1 MQNGLDNLYFV
12 TLGAAE
18 TLPWSVVAGWVTV
31 AGVVLAVLGL
41 GGSLKGATLRRGPL
55 REVDFSGPDLV
66 IGFSFVGMI
75 FLDKLLLGVG
85 GRWIDW
91 NENVALGIQQVSG
104 LSLIAGS
111 VFFFGKAWL
120 TEAGLRKA
128 GFIPRRPGRD
138 LIYTLLGTPVGV
150 VLTFATLVVVNAAAT
165 AAGVPSPEVN
175 HGMLEQL
182 QTADRA
188 MILTIIVA
196 AVVIGP
202 LLEEIVFRGLLQT
215 LLLEMLGREARW
227 AAIVIA
233 SALFASVHLGATTW
247 HALPGLMV
255 LGIVLGW
262 LYERTG
268 SLLPVYLVHAAF
280 NAVNIAMVLY
290 GPDA

>member
-1 MQNGLDNLYFV
+1 MNNVIIL

-18 TLPWSVVAGWVTV
+18 ELSWSAVAGWVAT

-41 GGSLKGATLRRGPL
+41 AGSLRGATLRRGPL
-55 REVDFSGPDLV
+55 REVEFSGVDLV
-66 IGFSFVGMI
+66 IGFGFVGLI
-75 FLDKLLLGVG
+75 FLDKLLVGVG

-91 NENVALGIQQVSG
+91 PENVALGIQQIAA
-104 LSLIAGS
+104 LALIAGS

-128 GFIPRRPGRD
+128 GFVPRRPGRD
-138 LIYTLLGTPVGV
+138 LIYTLVGTPVGV
-150 VLTFATLVVVNAAAT
+150 VLTFATLIAVNGVAT
-165 AAGVPSPEVN
+165 AAGYPSPEVN

-182 QTADRA
+182 KTAELE
-188 MILTIIVA
+188 MVITIIVT

-215 LLLEMLGREARW
+215 LLLEVLGRESRW

-280 NAVNIAMVLY
+280 NATNIAMVMW
-290 GPDA
+290 GVGSDAS